1 MGKYKH
7 RAYQIQRC
15 SSDTVIRRRF
25 LTTVSGIALAGVSA
39 GCLGGGQDAS
49 TETATADES
58 TAETTEVNETTT
70 ETNET
75 TTGANETTTAGTDVE
90 GEIADAPTA
99 LEVTNRELYS
109 TDGEVGLSGTVENT
123 GDETYQWVE
132 AEVTLQDDQGD
143 VLYEFV
149 DESEEELTEGLK
161 PGKTWQFD
169 VVFEE
174 ANMADVRTYT
184 LDREA
189 RTEALAT
196 GNTSTQANG
205 SSSQ

>member
-1 MGKYKH
+1 
-7 RAYQIQRC
+7 
-15 SSDTVIRRRF
+15 VIRRRF

-49 TETATADES
+49 TETTTSDGA
-58 TAETTEVNETTT
+58 TTE
-70 ETNET
+70 
-75 TTGANETTTAGTDVE
+75 ANETTTAGADVE

-109 TDGEVGLSGTVENT
+109 TDGEVGLRGTIENT
-123 GDETYQWVE
+123 GDEAYQWVE

-143 VLYEFV
+143 ALYEFV
-149 DESEEELTEGLK
+149 DESEEELTQGLK

-174 ANMADVRTYT
+174 ADMADVRTYT
-184 LDREA
+184 LDLEA
-189 RTEALAT
+189 RTEALGS
-196 GNTSTQANG
+196 GNTSTQAND
-205 SSSQ
+205 SSQ